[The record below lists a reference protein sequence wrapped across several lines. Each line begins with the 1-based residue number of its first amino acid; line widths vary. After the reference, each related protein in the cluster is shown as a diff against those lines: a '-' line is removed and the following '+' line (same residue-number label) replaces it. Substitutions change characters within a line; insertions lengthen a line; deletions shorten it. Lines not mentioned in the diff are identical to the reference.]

1 MSQEALINLSV
12 VILFIPLLGFILT
25 LFMGMKFKWAFLI
38 ENVLIVLGF
47 ILSVVLLYAKL
58 SGYLDENIVSEFEW
72 INFGVIPFFGEI
84 VIKLGI
90 KLDNITVIMNF
101 TVFLISMLVH
111 LFSIEYM
118 KGDKRYNRYFA
129 YLRNLHFL
137 NVRNCFHPQ
146 CFDDVHFL
154 GAGWI
159 IFLSFNWFLV

>member
-38 ENVLIVLGF
+38 ENALIVLGF

-84 VIKLGI
+84 VIKLG
-90 KLDNITVIMNF
+90 
-101 TVFLISMLVH
+101 H
-111 LFSIEYM
+111 
-118 KGDKRYNRYFA
+118 
-129 YLRNLHFL
+129 
-137 NVRNCFHPQ
+137 
-146 CFDDVHFL
+146 
-154 GAGWI
+154 
-159 IFLSFNWFLV
+159 